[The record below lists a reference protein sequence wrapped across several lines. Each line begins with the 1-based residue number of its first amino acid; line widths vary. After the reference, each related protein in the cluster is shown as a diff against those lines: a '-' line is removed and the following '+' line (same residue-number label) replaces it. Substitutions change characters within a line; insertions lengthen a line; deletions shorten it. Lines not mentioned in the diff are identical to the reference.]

1 MSDNSMLGF
10 ELVKVGL
17 EVADCEAAI
26 RFLAA
31 LLEQGG
37 YVKRSFQEAVLE
49 RERTFPTGLPTGEI
63 NVAIPHADAVH
74 VLQSAIAVGV
84 LAKPVEFHQMGDPE
98 TLLDVDVVMVLAIQD
113 PKAVVPFLQKAC
125 TMFQDQKLLADLKAS
140 TQPQEVVELLRI
152 RLEN

>member
-1 MSDNSMLGF
+1 MSDNSMLSS

-17 EVADCEAAI
+17 AVVDREGAI
-26 RFLAA
+26 RFLAG
-31 LLEQGG
+31 LLEKGG

-63 NVAIPHADAVH
+63 NVAIPHADSVH
-74 VLQSAIAVGV
+74 VLRSAIAVAV
-84 LAKPVEFHQMGDPE
+84 LAEPVKFHQMGDPE
-98 TLLDVDVVMVLAIQD
+98 MLLDVDIVMVLAIQD

-140 TQPQEVVELLRI
+140 TQPQEVVGLLRT

>member
-1 MSDNSMLGF
+1 MGDNPMLNL

-17 EVADCEAAI
+17 EAADREAAI
-26 RFLAA
+26 CFLAT
-31 LLEQGG
+31 LLERGG
-37 YVKRSFQEAVLE
+37 YVKKSFQAAVLE
-49 RERTFPTGLPTGEI
+49 RESTFPTGLPTGEI
-63 NVAIPHADAVH
+63 NVAIPHADSVH

-84 LAKPVEFHQMGDPE
+84 LAEPVKFHQMGEPE
-98 TLLDVDVVMVLAIQD
+98 TSLDVDLVMVLAIQD

-140 TQPQEVVELLRI
+140 TQSQEVVELLRI